1 MMGIIYGND
10 TRQPSHTQVRLLL
23 TILKKKT

>member
-1 MMGIIYGND
+1 MMGIIYRD
-10 TRQPSHTQVRLLL
+10 DAHHSSHTQVKLLL